1 MITAPIHEGWIGFYR
16 RVIETDPDGAEIADV
31 AHVAFMSGAHYLWSL
46 LSQCRPEV
54 RDYLI
59 TMIKKEMDGFADCII
74 AAARDEPHG
83 RLQ

>member
-1 MITAPIHEGWIGFYR
+1 
-16 RVIETDPDGAEIADV
+16 
-31 AHVAFMSGAHYLWSL
+31 

-83 RLQ
+83 TLQ